1 MRRTPI
7 RTSATFVAAAAMA
20 LALAACSGDDPPTDD
35 TPADDTAAEAPA
47 DAADGEDTAA
57 EGDEVSDGDATVVA
71 SFFTFEPEELSVA
84 TGTTV
89 TFVNED
95 SVRHTFTSG
104 EGEADGTF
112 DLETV
117 AEGDTAEFTFDEAGT
132 YPYFCEV
139 HASMTGTIT
148 VE

>member
-1 MRRTPI
+1 MRRGPI
-7 RTSATFVAAAAMA
+7 RTTTRMLAAAVAALG
-20 LALAACSGDDPPTDD
+20 LASCTD
-35 TPADDTAAEAPA
+35 
-47 DAADGEDTAA
+47 ADGA
-57 EGDEVSDGDATVVA
+57 EATVVA
-71 SFFTFEPEELSVA
+71 SFFTLEPEALSID

-104 EGEADGTF
+104 AGEADGTF

-117 AEGDTAEFTFDEAGT
+117 AEGDAAEFTFDEAGT

>member
-7 RTSATFVAAAAMA
+7 RTTTTFVAAAA
-20 LALAACSGDDPPTDD
+20 LALGLSACSGDD
-35 TPADDTAAEAPA
+35 TPDDDTAAEEPA
-47 DAADGEDTAA
+47 DTTDEGGES
-57 EGDEVSDGDATVVA
+57 SDGDATVVA

-148 VE
+148 VG